1 VQAVAAHIAA
11 EQVMQAQA
19 PRAAPGTA
27 RRVELARR
35 RVPVALKS
43 ERRSQFL
50 TLPVNT
56 KWSQDHCSHFQWRI
70 RVTKQTTPHTQ
81 TAQNTKFEQTD
92 LEPDQQEQETGSG
105 NAEDMYSRME
115 GAETGADRS
124 PRKLQP
130 GASRHTTEPEQ
141 VAHEGELSTRT
152 PKRPAQGI
160 TSRSAEEESERQ
172 EKVVNDR
179 PDAQAGLNHSK

>member
-1 VQAVAAHIAA
+1 
-11 EQVMQAQA
+11 M
-19 PRAAPGTA
+19 
-27 RRVELARR
+27 
-35 RVPVALKS
+35 
-43 ERRSQFL
+43 
-50 TLPVNT
+50 
-56 KWSQDHCSHFQWRI
+56 
-70 RVTKQTTPHTQ
+70 TKQTTPHTQ

-92 LEPDQQEQETGSG
+92 LEPNQQEQETGSG

-124 PRKLQP
+124 PRKLQR
-130 GASRHTTEPEQ
+130 GVSRHTTEPEQ